1 MLSSWWVYSAY
12 SDLLSLATFHDI
24 VIETTDRQDGVRDS
38 GYVSECRSFLS
49 PSLSLSA
56 LRCCSFCLRN
66 YILDEYLVLILK
78 VYKYTVYIYF
88 PPPILAVLLVQA
100 CPYVFRR
107 LLSKTNIPQRTR
119 RPFLMSSVTHSQL
132 TICNSHFGFEG
143 SRALTREKFPFEG
156 KILWNRPMIISILMA

>member
-1 MLSSWWVYSAY
+1 MGFVTAAMYRSVGHF
-12 SDLLSLATFHDI
+12 SL
-24 VIETTDRQDGVRDS
+24 
-38 GYVSECRSFLS
+38 
-49 PSLSLSA
+49 SLSLSA

-100 CPYVFRR
+100 CPYVFQR